1 MKGAGAR
8 FGAYRLVEPL
18 GAGGQSVVW
27 RAVLDGPE
35 GFVRTVAL
43 KRLSPELSA
52 DPDFVKQLVTEARVS
67 ALMHHPAI
75 AQVQDFGEVEG
86 VHYVIMELVP
96 GVDLSRVLRA
106 CSRVQVRP
114 PLGVVAYVA
123 AELAAALAYVH
134 ELKDSN
140 GRALEIVHR
149 DVSPSNVM
157 ITESGGIKLIDFG
170 VARAARHF
178 RDDVTGTGTGV
189 LKGKIGYL
197 SPEQADGVAADAR
210 SDLFALGIVMHE
222 ALTVQRLFRGADI
235 LDTLRLVREANCA
248 APSLL
253 RPDVPPALDAIVI
266 RLLARDS
273 AARFQSALEV
283 VHALRP
289 LLHELQGDAVA
300 MRAFMASLPETSF
313 EREAAAEA
321 TPATAS
327 IAPALPSTS
336 QVALLDPPSG
346 RRPVAIV
353 FAAIAIV
360 IAIALGAWQWSTPT
374 PTPTPTLSPTPSP
387 TPTPT
392 PTATPSPTATPTP
405 TLTPTPTPTPPPT
418 PTAAKPS
425 RRGKPD
431 RSPKPASPAVAPT
444 PSPAKPPASNELPEL
459 QRPF

>member
-75 AQVQDFGEVEG
+75 AQVQDFGEVDG

-106 CSRVQVRP
+106 SSRVQQRP
-114 PLGVVAYVA
+114 SLGVVAYVA

-134 ELKDSN
+134 ELKDGS
-140 GRALEIVHR
+140 GRPLEIVHR

-157 ITESGGIKLIDFG
+157 ITDSGGIKLIDFG

-197 SPEQADGVAADAR
+197 SPEQAEGVPADSR

-222 ALTVQRLFRGADI
+222 ALTVQRLFRGVDV
-235 LDTLRLVREANCA
+235 LDTLRLVREAKCA
-248 APSLL
+248 PPSTL
-253 RPDVPPALDAIVI
+253 RPDVPPALDAIVM
-266 RLLARDS
+266 RLLARDP
-273 AARFQSALEV
+273 AARFQRAIDV

-300 MRAFMASLPETSF
+300 MRAFMTSLPAASLEPDVSEP
-313 EREAAAEA
+313 

-336 QVALLDPPSG
+336 QVALLGPRKGSG
-346 RRPVAIV
+346 RVV
-353 FAAIAIV
+353 FAVSAIAAV
-360 IAIALGAWQWSTPT
+360 LALGVGVWQWSAATATEPSATPAPPAAALPVAVTPAPT
-374 PTPTPTLSPTPSP
+374 PAPSP

-392 PTATPSPTATPTP
+392 
-405 TLTPTPTPTPPPT
+405 LTPAPVAPP
-418 PTAAKPS
+418 AADRAEKTKPS
-425 RRGKPD
+425 RRGKHD
-431 RSPKPASPAVAPT
+431 RRTKTASPP
-444 PSPAKPPASNELPEL
+444 PPATEKPPPSNELPEL
-459 QRPF
+459 QHPFR